1 MEFMHELLVHVVDFS
16 VLLFEF
22 LGIIVILLATAKA
35 VVDYVRH
42 DKEMKIGLMEGMTT
56 GLAFMIGG
64 EIMRTITAH
73 DPLDFAIL
81 ACILGLRAAITI
93 LLNWEIRNEEKHN
106 AEHNK
111 EAK

>member
-1 MEFMHELLVHVVDFS
+1 MHLLHEILVTVVDFS
-16 VLLFEF
+16 VLVFEF
-22 LGIIVILLATAKA
+22 LGIIVILLATVKA
-35 VVDYVRH
+35 VVDYARH

-73 DPLDFAIL
+73 DIKEFAVI
-81 ACILGLRAAITI
+81 ACILALRAAITI

-106 AEHNK
+106 LEHNK